1 MLPHVE
7 KWHLSWGQPNPT
19 LPPVVCV
26 SFGGTTTTSSSA
38 SIIETEFERRFFT
51 SLIQLG
57 IPVLVQSNQRYH
69 MAYCVQCG
77 VELTTGTPACPLC
90 HTRVLHPDALDAS
103 TPEQPEHVETAID
116 RIDHVYGRRLS
127 IALLLV
133 PMLTVTLLD
142 FIGGGGLTW
151 SPYVTGAL
159 ICLYCWFVVPVFY
172 KFSRPYMYI
181 AVDTLALCSYLLLIA
196 LINDGISWF
205 VGLALPVVMAVGS
218 LCAGDILGLP
228 AYPITHAQA
237 RIAGVDHIKVIL
249 AGAGSADR
257 SMDKQ
262 NGLYQLVDICGHSA
276 DGDFADV
283 PVL

>member
-1 MLPHVE
+1 
-7 KWHLSWGQPNPT
+7 
-19 LPPVVCV
+19 
-26 SFGGTTTTSSSA
+26 
-38 SIIETEFERRFFT
+38 
-51 SLIQLG
+51 
-57 IPVLVQSNQRYH
+57 

-116 RIDHVYGRRLS
+116 RIDRVYGRRLS

-205 VGLALPVVMAVGS
+205 VGLALPVVMAVGLFVLGIFWAFRRIQSPMLKRVS
-218 LCAGDILGLP
+218 LGLTILGLFLL
-228 AYPITHAQA
+228 ALEVLTDLWINKTVFINWSIFA
-237 RIAGVDHIKVIL
+237 VIPL
-249 AGAGSADR
+249 MVISL
-257 SMDKQ
+257 MC
-262 NGLYQLVDICGHSA
+262 LYFERNEPLKKEIRKRL
-276 DGDFADV
+276 F
-283 PVL
+283 L